1 MFVKKNLM
9 NIVVEVFHLSFMIP
23 RSVPGAHSICVILLS
38 IMNQRCHQQLQLE
51 TVGGHWDEM
60 SPCAWGQLET
70 VGGHW
75 DEMSPCAW
83 GQLETVG
90 RHWDEMSPCAWCQVC
105 QRSHGNPLFEDGG
118 SLQNF
123 SIVKKKKKKTQSETE
138 LNARIQKRKEKK
150 KSKHTMLKRMLF

>member
-38 IMNQRCHQQLQLE
+38 IMNQRCHQQL
-51 TVGGHWDEM
+51 
-60 SPCAWGQLET
+60 QLET

-138 LNARIQKRKEKK
+138 LNARIQKRK
-150 KSKHTMLKRMLF
+150 